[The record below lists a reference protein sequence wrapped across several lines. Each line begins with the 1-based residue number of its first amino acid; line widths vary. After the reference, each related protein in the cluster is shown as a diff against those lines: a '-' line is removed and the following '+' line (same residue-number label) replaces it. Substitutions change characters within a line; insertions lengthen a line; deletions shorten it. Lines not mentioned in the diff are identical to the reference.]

1 MEESLEEKVEPIKI
15 LTFGLPK
22 ILRGIVTESFSNQ
35 GVLNVLGHYDS
46 VTEYKYQQDNHEQP
60 SVIIV
65 NSKQTDQ
72 CPEVLYQYPRARV
85 VSIETQGKYLSV
97 WRMVPEKKDLGEI
110 SSDELAEVVCSFES
124 EHN

>member
-1 MEESLEEKVEPIKI
+1 MEEKVEPIKI

-22 ILRGIVTESFSNQ
+22 ILRGIVTESFSKQ
-35 GVLNVLGHYDS
+35 GVLDVLGHYDS
-46 VTEYKYQQDNHEQP
+46 VTEYRHKKNNNEQP

-65 NSKQTDQ
+65 DSKQTDQ
-72 CPEVLYQYPRARV
+72 CPDVLYQYPRARV

-110 SSDELAEVVCSFES
+110 SSDDLAEMVCSFES
-124 EHN
+124 EHH